1 MKEKNN
7 LRKDNFMNEII
18 RNRRGKV
25 DLKYFSANKNM
36 NHNNNN
42 QIPSNIELNKI
53 NIRELSKLSDR
64 PIKYRNGNNYNFF
77 SLDNMN
83 KRAGKR
89 TNMDNIGRE
98 NNIINLNNIYN
109 YNCNSGSKKNIVIF
123 TDPPKKLSD
132 YILKE
137 KSHSKK
143 KVYKLIFIEESDLQ
157 NKKNHYL
164 TNYINTLNSISLTND
179 YTKSQNYIK
188 QPKYNDLYTNT
199 RSDYNNNKRK
209 RLFVNLNENNKRRIN
224 LANITKIQ
232 SIWRG
237 FYARKIFF
245 RNIKI
250 ISGSIMCKILYKI
263 IYNARKNYIKIFFA
277 KMQKIYNNSSQ
288 KKQYFESKKLNR
300 NDRIYVNKYASK
312 KDLKNSYNNYIY
324 RRKNKSPGNYLSF
337 NKKRENNFQVH
348 NLKTISKKENNNNY
362 EKEILNNE
370 NYKKVIETE
379 IFKFIKYINKRASLL
394 HFPTLLYRLKILQ
407 KIKLAENR
415 YNCLY
420 RIIKIKEKSK
430 LYIYFHKFKNI
441 IFSESINI
449 KSNNINNIADKG
461 KIKINTRKNYLKK
474 KNSLN
479 LSQKKIS
486 YLTTIIN
493 KIEKKSNS
501 KLLKKYFYKWKNI
514 ISKKIIL
521 VQNLKSRLESRDI
534 LTKYNSASIPKKKQ
548 IKFKRMKSNYNTINS
563 KFFSKSQTK
572 KFYNNSFYSD
582 NVNIKRMKI
591 HKINVY
597 LEPNE
602 LEKNEAKEL
611 QLIKKVS
618 NSDNSY
624 FINKVANITNKISNK
639 VNLYNCFK
647 YWKKESK
654 KNNNI

>member
-36 NHNNNN
+36 NHNNNNN

-277 KMQKIYNNSSQ
+277 KMQKIYNSSQ

-312 KDLKNSYNNYIY
+312 KDLKNSY
-324 RRKNKSPGNYLSF
+324 
-337 NKKRENNFQVH
+337 
-348 NLKTISKKENNNNY
+348 
-362 EKEILNNE
+362 
-370 NYKKVIETE
+370 
-379 IFKFIKYINKRASLL
+379 INR
-394 HFPTLLYRLKILQ
+394 
-407 KIKLAENR
+407 
-415 YNCLY
+415 
-420 RIIKIKEKSK
+420 
-430 LYIYFHKFKNI
+430 
-441 IFSESINI
+441 
-449 KSNNINNIADKG
+449 
-461 KIKINTRKNYLKK
+461 
-474 KNSLN
+474 
-479 LSQKKIS
+479 
-486 YLTTIIN
+486 
-493 KIEKKSNS
+493 
-501 KLLKKYFYKWKNI
+501 
-514 ISKKIIL
+514 
-521 VQNLKSRLESRDI
+521 
-534 LTKYNSASIPKKKQ
+534 
-548 IKFKRMKSNYNTINS
+548 
-563 KFFSKSQTK
+563 
-572 KFYNNSFYSD
+572 
-582 NVNIKRMKI
+582 
-591 HKINVY
+591 
-597 LEPNE
+597 
-602 LEKNEAKEL
+602 
-611 QLIKKVS
+611 
-618 NSDNSY
+618 
-624 FINKVANITNKISNK
+624 
-639 VNLYNCFK
+639 
-647 YWKKESK
+647 
-654 KNNNI
+654 